1 MRQSIRYT
9 GIAVLCAAMLAAGPA
24 SARGRHHGGGGSN
37 GAVAALAVGAIAALA
52 IGAAVYSQPVVAAP
66 APVYAPPQPVAYA
79 APQVSPGYCYSNYQR
94 AYVPCAPAAPVGY
107 GPVEYQQG
115 YDPGYNSGYSPGYGP
130 GYSRTGY

>member
-24 SARGRHHGGGGSN
+24 SARGRHHGGGGSD

-66 APVYAPPQPVAYA
+66 APVAYA
-79 APQVSPGYCYSNYQR
+79 APQVPPGYCYSNYQR

-107 GPVEYQQG
+107 GQVEYAPYQRGYDQG
-115 YDPGYNSGYSPGYGP
+115 YDQGYNP
-130 GYSRTGY
+130 GYSRSGY

>member
-24 SARGRHHGGGGSN
+24 SARGRHHGGGGSD

-79 APQVSPGYCYSNYQR
+79 APQVPPGYCYSNYQR

-107 GPVEYQQG
+107 GQVEYAPYQRGYDQG
-115 YDPGYNSGYSPGYGP
+115 YDQGYNP
-130 GYSRTGY
+130 GYSRSGY